1 MLANDDSEILSD
13 VEIILPI
20 DIIETC
26 MTLKPDSLSCF
37 MSVNETSK
45 TTNQV
50 TLHKLNDDSVRIRVT
65 GKIAQ
70 MCIISRLKLMWYLT
84 KPLVKS
90 LNLNLNP
97 QTSSFCTKSFIIL
110 I

>member
-1 MLANDDSEILSD
+1 MLANDDSEVLSD

-20 DIIETC
+20 EIIETC
-26 MTLKPDSLSCF
+26 MKLKPDSLSCF

-65 GKIAQ
+65 GNLSHEFA
-70 MCIISRLKLMWYLT
+70 ISRSI
-84 KPLVKS
+84 LV
-90 LNLNLNP
+90 
-97 QTSSFCTKSFIIL
+97 QCDI
-110 I
+110 